1 MPETKKPDMKQP
13 KADKQEAEKAQ
24 MPRTEGMK
32 PESKVSMMPKAEA
45 PKATLP
51 NTGEASSAI
60 GWLGGALA
68 TLATGL
74 YLFKTKRRIV
84 REFVEMLVL
93 GLTVDI
99 LKELVFK
106 IVGSIKKKK

>member
-1 MPETKKPDMKQP
+1 ETDKPMPETKQSDMKQP
-13 KADKQEAEKAQ
+13 KADKPEAEKAQ

-32 PESKVSMMPKAEA
+32 PESKASMMPKAEA

-74 YLFKTKRRIV
+74 YLFKNK
-84 REFVEMLVL
+84 
-93 GLTVDI
+93 
-99 LKELVFK
+99 KEE
-106 IVGSIKKKK
+106 

>member
-1 MPETKKPDMKQP
+1 MEAPKKDSEAPKTGKTETDKPMPETKKPDMKQP
-13 KADKQEAEKAQ
+13 KTDDMPKEQKPKAE
-24 MPRTEGMK
+24 E
-32 PESKVSMMPKAEA
+32 PKAEA

-74 YLFKTKRRIV
+74 YLFKNK
-84 REFVEMLVL
+84 
-93 GLTVDI
+93 
-99 LKELVFK
+99 KEE
-106 IVGSIKKKK
+106 